1 MPVITMR
8 EMLEA
13 GVHFG
18 HQTRRW
24 NPAMRQYIYGSRN
37 GIHIIDLQKTIMLF
51 REAYSFVSET
61 AGAGRKVLFVGTKKQ
76 AKDIISTE
84 AQRSGMFYVT
94 GRWLGGTLTNF
105 KTIRSGIE
113 RLKSIDKM
121 AADGTYQKL
130 TKKEVA
136 RLESER
142 GKLQKNL
149 GGIKEMAKLPGAV
162 FIIDPGKEY
171 NAVAEASRMGIPIVA
186 VADTN
191 CNPEG
196 VDYIIPGNDDAI
208 RAIQLFTARIGDA
221 CIEGNKKYEENA
233 AARARE
239 PRPSDS
245 RDEERE
251 GRHERHDRR
260 GDGRGRPAPRRDE
273 DEGHKVDVVTKGG
286 RRGGKPAVVEAPVA
300 GEAPA
305 EEGEAKE

>member
-24 NPAMRQYIYGSRN
+24 NPRMKPYIYGARN
-37 GIHIIDLQKTIMLF
+37 GIHIIDLQKTIKLF
-51 REAYSFVSET
+51 REAYNFISESV
-61 AGAGRKVLFVGTKKQ
+61 GSGHKVLFVGTKKQ
-76 AKDIISTE
+76 ARDIVASE
-84 AQRSGMFYVT
+84 AQRAGMFYVN

-105 KTIRSGIE
+105 KTIRSSIE
-113 RLKSIDKM
+113 RLRAIDKM
-121 AADGTYQKL
+121 AVDGTYQKL

-136 RLESER
+136 RLEGER

-149 GGIKEMAKLPGAV
+149 GGIKEMAKLPGAI

-171 NAVAEASRMGIPIVA
+171 NTVSEAKRMGIPIIA

-208 RAIQLFTARIGDA
+208 RAIQLFTSRIADA
-221 CIEGNKKYEENA
+221 CAEGGKKYEENA
-233 AARARE
+233 ASRAK
-239 PRPSDS
+239 
-245 RDEERE
+245 E
-251 GRHERHDRR
+251 GRKDEGRESEGRSERGR
-260 GDGRGRPAPRRDE
+260 GDGRGRGGFQPRPAAEEP
-273 DEGHKVDVVTKGG
+273 GPKVEVVTKTAKKGAKG
-286 RRGGKPAVVEAPVA
+286 EEAAVEEPA
-300 GEAPA
+300 A
-305 EEGEAKE
+305 EETKE